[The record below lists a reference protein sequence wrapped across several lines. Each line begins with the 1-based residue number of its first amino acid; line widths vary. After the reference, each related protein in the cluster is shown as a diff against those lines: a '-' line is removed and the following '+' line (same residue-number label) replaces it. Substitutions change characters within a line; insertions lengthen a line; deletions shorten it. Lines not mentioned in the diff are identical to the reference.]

1 MYFTNNHES
10 PTMYLRTSP
19 AI

>member
-1 MYFTNNHES
+1 MYFTNSHES